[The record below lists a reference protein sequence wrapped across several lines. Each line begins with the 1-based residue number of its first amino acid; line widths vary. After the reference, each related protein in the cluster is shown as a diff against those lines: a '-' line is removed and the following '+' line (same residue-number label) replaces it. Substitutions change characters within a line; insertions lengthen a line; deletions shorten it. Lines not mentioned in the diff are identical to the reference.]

1 MDTVRNSQVGLPA
14 PGEVIAS
21 KYRIDS
27 VVGTGGM
34 GIVLGATDLSLQRQ
48 VAIKFLSPE
57 RMQREGAVARF
68 LREARAAAAIQS
80 EHVVRV
86 HEVGTLDWG
95 VPYIVMEHLRGSDL
109 AQVLAQRGPLP
120 IPEACDLLLQ
130 VCEALAEAHARGIVH
145 RDLKPQ
151 NLFLATRP
159 DGTPCMKVLDFGISK
174 AVDDGTASNLTA
186 TDTVMGTPLYMSP
199 EQVRSLKNVDARSDI
214 WALGS
219 ILFELVTRSPIYE
232 APSASA
238 LCAMIAMDPPT
249 PLRARLPQAPPEL
262 EAIISRCLH
271 KDPHGRYAHVGD
283 LADALAAFATPQGR
297 VTASR
302 VSNVVR
308 QFGQTTSQPGRNS
321 GPPTAYVGA
330 GPTTG
335 TGPTIGTP
343 LMVTPTPRPVAPP
356 PHPTTQSTW
365 QQTGGDT
372 RAGRGAGGV
381 IVAMLGVFTGLL
393 LLGGGAAGYLYL
405 TREKPKDVVATEL
418 PAEAGVLPPPVSVT
432 VSPSPSA
439 PPSSVVVPST
449 PSASTKSAA
458 KDAGARESGA
468 EAEAARN
475 AALGRQAEASCRNHT
490 MQMTTFA
497 RDDASR
503 KRAAEQAKMFTC
515 RGAVSSRCERQ
526 VCKEACLVL
535 GDQMCIQQITYVIE
549 HGPPPKY

>member
-1 MDTVRNSQVGLPA
+1 MVMDTVRSSQTGLPM
-14 PGEVIAS
+14 PGEILAG
-21 KYRIDS
+21 KYRVDAVI
-27 VVGTGGM
+27 GTGGM
-34 GIVLGATDLSLQRQ
+34 GVVLGATDLSLQRQ

-86 HEVGTLDWG
+86 HEIGTLEWG

-109 AQVLAQRGPLP
+109 AHVLAQRGPLA
-120 IPEACDLLLQ
+120 ITEACDLILQ

-151 NLFLATRP
+151 NLFLASRP

-219 ILFELVTRSPIYE
+219 ILFELITRAPIYE

-238 LCAMIAMDPPT
+238 LCAMIAMDPPI
-249 PLRARLPQAPPEL
+249 PLRARLPHAPPEL
-262 EAIISRCLH
+262 EALISRCLH
-271 KDPHGRYAHVGD
+271 KDPHGRFANVAE
-283 LADALAAFATPQGR
+283 LADALAAFASAQGR
-297 VTASR
+297 LTATR
-302 VSNVVR
+302 VSSVVR
-308 QFGQTTSQPGRNS
+308 QFGQPTSPRAS
-321 GPPTAYVGA
+321 GPPGTYA
-330 GPTTG
+330 GGGTTSG
-335 TGPTIGTP
+335 TGPTMGAP
-343 LMVTPTPRPVAPP
+343 MMLAPTPRPTAPP

-365 QQTGGDT
+365 QQTGDPH
-372 RAGRGAGGV
+372 AGRGAGGV

-393 LLGGGAAGYLYL
+393 LLGGGAGAYLYV
-405 TREKPKDVVATEL
+405 TREKPKDAPSAQLTADAGAAP
-418 PAEAGVLPPPVSVT
+418 PAVPVSV
-432 VSPSPSA
+432 SA
-439 PPSSVVVPST
+439 T
-449 PSASTKSAA
+449 PSAVPSSSPVVSATAPASTKAAPA
-458 KDAGARESGA
+458 KDPGRASDSDGE
-468 EAEAARN
+468 RN
-475 AALGRQAEASCRNHT
+475 AALARQSEANCRDQT

-503 KRAAEQAKMFTC
+503 KRAAERAKLFMC
-515 RGAVSSRCERQ
+515 RGGASSRCERQ
-526 VCKEACLVL
+526 VCKDACLVL
-535 GDQMCIQQITYVIE
+535 GDQMCIQQVTYLIE